1 MERLRYERPV
11 INRVQS
17 GLPDKFGARFK
28 IESKTEIEGI
38 AVTELLK
45 KFGSPLY
52 VLSEKVIRNKFREI
66 NQAFS
71 SRYPKF
77 QMAWS
82 YKTNYLDAVCR
93 IFHHEGS
100 WAEVVSWFEY
110 EKALHNGVDPEK
122 LFSTAHIKRKVN

>member
-52 VLSEKVIRNKFREI
+52 VLSEKVFRNKFREI

-77 QMAWS
+77 QMA
-82 YKTNYLDAVCR
+82 
-93 IFHHEGS
+93 
-100 WAEVVSWFEY
+100 
-110 EKALHNGVDPEK
+110 
-122 LFSTAHIKRKVN
+122 